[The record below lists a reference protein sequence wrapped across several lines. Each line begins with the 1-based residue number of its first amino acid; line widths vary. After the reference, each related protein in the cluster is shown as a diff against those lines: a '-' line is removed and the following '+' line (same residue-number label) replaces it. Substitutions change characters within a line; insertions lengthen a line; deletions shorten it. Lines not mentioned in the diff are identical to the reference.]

1 MTANTSADAIIFVF
15 AMILMLFSYSDLK
28 KCAAPLY
35 EWVVGWWILMIC
47 WVVMIFAE
55 RLRARLGYGLG
66 IGLLL
71 LFYCWNF
78 AGGIIYLVSF
88 ISTPKCLP
96 QDYGNFV
103 GGSLILIFILMIA
116 FLWYGC
122 KNGSSGFKQF
132 FFSETINK
140 TVLEKI
146 KTGSLRVDQHL
157 QENSRVDDYTLF
169 KSELDILRR
178 ECVIPMGANNMFQG
192 RTDPQEIKV
201 LQQTH
206 NNEALQS
213 HQTCRIC
220 QGEFSKNRSE
230 LVFEFPHCKHLY
242 HETCIMKHL
251 QRNTKCRN
259 CSQGVRSGLYRM
271 LENKN
276 SNRV

>member
-35 EWVVGWWILMIC
+35 EWVVGWWILLIY

-55 RLRARLGYGLG
+55 RLRAKIGYGLG

-78 AGGIIYLVSF
+78 AGGIIYLISF
-88 ISTPKCLP
+88 ISTPECLP
-96 QDYGNFV
+96 EEFGYFV
-103 GGSLILIFILMIA
+103 GGSLVFIYILLIGA
-116 FLWYGC
+116 LWYGC

-132 FFSETINK
+132 FYSESINRE
-140 TVLEKI
+140 VIQEI
-146 KTGSLRVDQHL
+146 KSGSISVDQHL
-157 QENSRVDDYTLF
+157 GENTRVDDYTLF

-178 ECVIPMGANNMFQG
+178 ECVIPMGATNAYQG
-192 RTDPQEIKV
+192 RSGP
-201 LQQTH
+201 QQTRAPEQ
-206 NNEALQS
+206 NNNY
-213 HQTCRIC
+213 QTLLSNETCSIC
-220 QGEFSKNRSE
+220 QGDFSNQRTQM
-230 LVFEFPHCKHLY
+230 VIEFPHCKHLY

-251 QRNTKCRN
+251 ENNTKCPN
-259 CSQGVRSGLYRM
+259 CNQGARSGLYRV
-271 LENKN
+271 LETKN